1 MSADNKNLWAPWRM
15 EYIQSLAE
23 QESDGCF
30 LCRYWSEPDKD
41 EQNLVVWRGATGMA
55 VLNRFPYSNGH
66 VMIAPARHAAELGEL
81 DTDQMIELL
90 CITRDMQTVLK
101 QAVHAQGFNVG
112 MNFSRCAGAGLPD
125 HLHLH
130 IVPRWEGDTNFMAIL
145 GQVRVIPQA
154 LQAVYDRTKQLSAE
168 LKLPRLESPVDR

>member
-1 MSADNKNLWAPWRM
+1 
-15 EYIQSLAE
+15 
-23 QESDGCF
+23 
-30 LCRYWSEPDKD
+30 
-41 EQNLVVWRGATGMA
+41 
-55 VLNRFPYSNGH
+55 
-66 VMIAPARHAAELGEL
+66 
-81 DTDQMIELL
+81 
-90 CITRDMQTVLK
+90 
-101 QAVHAQGFNVG
+101 
-112 MNFSRCAGAGLPD
+112 MNFSWCAGAGLPD